1 MRCYT
6 HSPLV
11 LLRKA
16 RAHATLPRDLRRKKV
31 AFLRQFQF
39 TFPGCGSV
47 YVKRL
52 KYSKICPYKLCKC
65 SSSSNV
71 QKWCAA
77 MEPSYVSTSSSK
89 SIEPIVP
96 SKRRKEDL
104 IAGHSGTSSEEQK
117 HAVACEWCRKKE
129 VLRYVYQL
137 QNNSFIHLQRVYD
150 CWQPC
155 RDSRVKVPGDRGT
168 LSEMRAC
175 AWPLIAGTFKAC
187 IHGNATVIGVADERW
202 SDGSHNLVPCLLQVR
217 LSARF
222 QPSCCTGNTT
232 WFAGKPNCVD
242 RMSRKLILSLY
253 DTSHR
258 TSRIK

>member
-1 MRCYT
+1 M
-6 HSPLV
+6 LV
-11 LLRKA
+11 TVEQALKSKNMPWPA
-16 RAHATLPRDLRRKKV
+16 SGVEKRR
-31 AFLRQFQF
+31 FYD
-39 TFPGCGSV
+39 TF
-47 YVKRL
+47 
-52 KYSKICPYKLCKC
+52 
-65 SSSSNV
+65 
-71 QKWCAA
+71 
-77 MEPSYVSTSSSK
+77 TSSKTTVSY
-89 SIEPIVP
+89 I
-96 SKRRKEDL
+96 
-104 IAGHSGTSSEEQK
+104 
-117 HAVACEWCRKKE
+117 C
-129 VLRYVYQL
+129 
-137 QNNSFIHLQRVYD
+137 RVYD